1 MALERGKRRDGG
13 PRLAHRSPVVI
24 QIVSNAT
31 FARSTDNVGLQS
43 LILGFT
49 TSIRTL
55 HVRA

>member
-1 MALERGKRRDGG
+1 MALKRGKHRDGG
-13 PRLAHRSPVVI
+13 PRLAHR
-24 QIVSNAT
+24 IVSNAT
-31 FARSTDNVGLQS
+31 LARGTDNVGLQS